1 MTARLLGI
9 GTAAPPGRITQEAA
23 AEFAAARCC
32 TDPQQQQWLHRRYQ
46 HSGVHSRGSVLL
58 EPNGNGHA
66 LDGEELIACASAAG
80 MDGFYPPPRNGSDR
94 GPGTQRRLRRFEHE
108 APGLATIAAK
118 HALTECKVDPGTIT
132 HLICVSCTGLMSP
145 GLDAALINRLGL
157 PSTISRTSLGF
168 MGCHGGINALGSA
181 AAIIG
186 ARPTARVL
194 ICCIELCTL
203 HFAYGFDRQRIV
215 ANALFADGAAAM
227 ILTGN
232 PPGDAQPGNAPPWM
246 LRDTASTLL
255 PDSATAMTWRIGD
268 HGFEMGLAPMVPKL
282 IEQYLEPWVRRFLAT
297 HGLAIGDVTGWNIH
311 PGGPKVLHATASALG
326 LSEEAI
332 APSRRIL
339 AEHGN
344 MSSATMGYIQQHLST
359 HVPRGP
365 CLALGFG
372 PGLVFEAALLER

>member
-1 MTARLLGI
+1 MTVRLLAI
-9 GTAAPPGRITQEAA
+9 GTAAPSGRITQEAA
-23 AEFAAARCC
+23 AEFAANRCC
-32 TDPQQQQWLHRRYQ
+32 VDAQQRQWLLRRYR

-66 LDGEELIACASAAG
+66 TEGEDLTAGAAVTG
-80 MDGFYPPPRNGSDR
+80 MDGFYPQPCNGSDR
-94 GPGTQRRLRRFEHE
+94 GPGTQRRLRRFERE
-108 APGLATIAAK
+108 GPLLAAA
-118 HALTECKVDPGTIT
+118 AAQRTLTESGIDPGSIT

-145 GLDAALINRLGL
+145 GVDAALIARLGL
-157 PSTISRTSLGF
+157 PSTVARTSLGF
-168 MGCHGGINALGSA
+168 MGCHGGINALASA

-186 ARPTARVL
+186 ARPGARVL

-227 ILTGN
+227 ILTGD
-232 PPGDAQPGNAPPWM
+232 PPGDAQPGSNPPWI

-255 PDSATAMTWRIGD
+255 PDSAAAMTWRIGD

-282 IEQYLEPWVRRFLAT
+282 IEQHLQPWVSRLLAT
-297 HGLAIGDVTGWNIH
+297 HGLAMGDVTGWNIH
-311 PGGPKVLHATASALG
+311 PGGPKVLDATASALG
-326 LSEEAI
+326 LSEDAI
-332 APSRRIL
+332 APSRHIL

-344 MSSATMGYIQQHLST
+344 MSSATMGFIQQHLAT
-359 HVPRGP
+359 HVPCGP